1 MDEKPKERMMDI
13 ASLFR
18 ENIRRMAPYSTA
30 RDEYEGE
37 LGIYLDANENPFD
50 NGFNRYPDPHNKRI
64 RAKIAEMRG
73 LAAERIFVGGNGSDE
88 PIDLLFRVFCEPQ
101 RDEALSIAPSY
112 GMYRVAA
119 ATNDVRLVEVPL
131 DEEFRLDAAAFLA
144 HATPRTKLAFLCSPN
159 NPSANLLD
167 PAEVEKVIRGFGGI
181 VVLDEAYIDFAE
193 HEGFLP
199 RLAEFPNLVVLQTLS
214 KAWGMAGIRIG
225 FAFAAPEIVAAM
237 ERIKYPYSVNVITER
252 LVLRELE
259 REVVRREQI
268 AVLIDERDKLVA
280 ALEQLP
286 LVRRVFPSDANF
298 VLVRVDEPRKVY
310 EGLIARGIIVRDRSR
325 IAGCEGCLRLTVGTP
340 EENRALIDALTRI
353 DEPLSSGS
361 SLSAALS
368 PVRSGG
374 RCATVSRK
382 SRETDITA
390 TLSLDPMADSSSR
403 IETGLGFFDHMLEQ
417 LVYHGGF
424 SLQLTARGD
433 LRVDEHHTVEDTA
446 LVLGEA
452 FRRALGDKR
461 GIGRYGFALP
471 MDESR
476 ALVLVD
482 FGGRIATR
490 WDVKFRRER
499 IGEVPTEMF
508 EHFFDSFAQAA
519 RCNLH
524 VAARGRNEHHK
535 IEGIFKAFARAL
547 RMAVERRPFDFSLP
561 SSKGLL

>member
-1 MDEKPKERMMDI
+1 MEI
-13 ASLFR
+13 TSLFR
-18 ENIRRMAPYSTA
+18 ENIRQLAPYSTA
-30 RDEYEGE
+30 RDEYDGE

-64 RAKIAEMRG
+64 RAKISAMRG
-73 LAAERIFVGGNGSDE
+73 IPAERIFVGGNGSDE
-88 PIDLLFRVFCEPQ
+88 PIDLLFRVFCEPRQ
-101 RDEALSIAPSY
+101 DEALSIAPSY

-119 ATNDVRLVEVPL
+119 ATNDIRLVEAPL
-131 DEEFRLDAAAFLA
+131 TEDFRLDAEAFLSR
-144 HATPRTKLAFLCSPN
+144 ATPRTKLAFLCSPN

-199 RLAEFPNLVVLQTLS
+199 RLTKFPNLVVLQTLS

-252 LVLRELE
+252 LVLQELE
-259 REVVRREQI
+259 RESLRKEQI
-268 AVLIDERDKLVA
+268 AVLVEERRKLVA
-280 ALEQLP
+280 ALEKMP
-286 LVRRVFPSDANF
+286 LIRHVFPSDANF
-298 VLVRVDEPRKVY
+298 VLVRVDEPRRVY
-310 EGLIARGIIVRDRSR
+310 DDLIARGIIVRDRSR

-340 EENRALIDALTRI
+340 EEN
-353 DEPLSSGS
+353 
-361 SLSAALS
+361 AALVEALRNPDGPFDKS
-368 PVRSGG
+368 AVPTANGNR
-374 RCATVSRK
+374 RATVVRK

-390 TLSLDPMADSSSR
+390 TLDLDNASPSR
-403 IETGLGFFDHMLEQ
+403 ISTGLGFFDHMLDQ
-417 LVYHGGF
+417 IVHHGGF
-424 SLQLTARGD
+424 SLELTARGD
-433 LRVDEHHTVEDTA
+433 LRVDEHHTIEDTA

-452 FRRALGDKR
+452 FRLALGDKR

-476 ALVLVD
+476 ALVLLD

-490 WDVKFRRER
+490 WDVELKRER
-499 IGEVPTEMF
+499 IGDVPTEMF

-524 VAARGRNEHHK
+524 IAARGRNEHHMV
-535 IEGIFKAFARAL
+535 EGVFKAFARAL
-547 RMAVERRPFDFSLP
+547 RMAVERKPLDFDLP